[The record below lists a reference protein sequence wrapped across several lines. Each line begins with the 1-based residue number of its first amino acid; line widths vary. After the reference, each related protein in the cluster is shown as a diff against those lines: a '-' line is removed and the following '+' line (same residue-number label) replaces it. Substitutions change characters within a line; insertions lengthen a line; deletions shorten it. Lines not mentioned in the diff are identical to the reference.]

1 MNPFASWKLALVV
14 AACALA
20 AGCGRHVTREV
31 VDIGDPAG
39 LAELKRV
46 IEAVQTAVVETQDS
60 FPVQPHAQL
69 AQTILAQ
76 CKSAKAAAKS
86 ECDALVAG
94 ANAQCEGM
102 TGNAVEARCGAA
114 LAVADR
120 RCIGVEKRLDVATLC
135 GKLDAL
141 AGVSIRKATLRLETV
156 RAQESGGGFKF
167 FVVNIGGG
175 KTARNAQRLELAF
188 TPVPTADPTEIRA
201 QALSGNVGQLQS
213 YIASRKTASDL
224 RSQQLS
230 STQES
235 GGLKDAARLIEF
247 IRSAA
252 QAASIERIGDKEAPL
267 LTNTFTVAFAFEVT
281 KKSEFGLEWEL
292 TPYKVGFNAGS
303 SRNVGNELVLEF
315 GQPE

>member
-1 MNPFASWKLALVV
+1 MTPPLDPLTLPLRGWQLIEASAGTGKTWTLAALYLRLVLGEPDGSAEPLLPPRILV
-14 AACALA
+14 MTYTEAATAELRGRIRERLHEAALWFGGQGAQSRAEEVPANASAPRAPSSALA
-20 AGCGRHVTREV
+20 QADDYLQALRAAWP
-31 VDIGDPAG
+31 PA
-39 LAELKRV
+39 LW
-46 IEAVQTAVVETQDS
+46 
-60 FPVQPHAQL
+60 
-69 AQTILAQ
+69 
-76 CKSAKAAAKS
+76 
-86 ECDALVAG
+86 
-94 ANAQCEGM
+94 
-102 TGNAVEARCGAA
+102 
-114 LAVADR
+114 
-120 RCIGVEKRLDVATLC
+120 
-135 GKLDAL
+135 
-141 AGVSIRKATLRLETV
+141 
-156 RAQESGGGFKF
+156 RAC
-167 FVVNIGGG
+167 
-175 KTARNAQRLELAF
+175 AQRLELAF

-303 SRNVGNELVLEF
+303 SRDVGNELVLEF